1 MITAGGKFPGVT
13 VVETLLVFV
22 VAPLAVYV
30 FFWAV
35 TYLPGGRKRSGVVY
49 KPGQPW
55 DHEPVWYEPQPL
67 NAPTHAAGEGDTQAV
82 GSSLY
87 GETASISSGHG
98 SSGDGTGVLTSGR
111 GSGYGSGQESGHGR
125 GTVGSSIIAGTRGA
139 TAASADGPAPAPGGP
154 LGGARGTW

>member
-1 MITAGGKFPGVT
+1 VS

-30 FFWAV
+30 FFWAM
-35 TYLPGGRKRSGVVY
+35 TYLPGGRKRQGVRY

-55 DHEPVWYEPQPL
+55 EHEPVWYEPQPE

-87 GETASISSGHG
+87 GETAAIGSGHG
-98 SSGDGTGVLTSGR
+98 S
-111 GSGYGSGQESGHGR
+111 GHGASLD
-125 GTVGSSIIAGTRGA
+125 GHGSSAVGSSVIAGTRGA
-139 TAASADGPAPAPGGP
+139 TAVSAGTPAPPAGGP

>member
-1 MITAGGKFPGVT
+1 MT

-35 TYLPGGRKRSGVVY
+35 TYLPGGRKRQGLRY

-55 DHEPVWYEPQPL
+55 EHEPVWYEPQPA

-87 GETASISSGHG
+87 GETAAIG
-98 SSGDGTGVLTSGR
+98 SGDG
-111 GSGYGSGQESGHGR
+111 HGPA
-125 GTVGSSIIAGTRGA
+125 TVGSSVIAGSHGSTAGSAGA
-139 TAASADGPAPAPGGP
+139 PAPAAAGP

>member
-1 MITAGGKFPGVT
+1 MT

-30 FFWAV
+30 FFWAL

>member
-1 MITAGGKFPGVT
+1 VT

-22 VAPLAVYV
+22 AAPLAVYLLL
-30 FFWAV
+30 WAM

-55 DHEPVWYEPQPL
+55 DHEPVWYEPQPR

-98 SSGDGTGVLTSGR
+98 SSGDGTGVLTSGS
-111 GSGYGSGQESGHGR
+111 GSDSGSGHGSGHGS

-139 TAASADGPAPAPGGP
+139 TAASADGPVPSAGGP

>member
-1 MITAGGKFPGVT
+1 MT

-22 VAPLAVYV
+22 AAPLAVYLLL
-30 FFWAV
+30 WAM

-55 DHEPVWYEPQPL
+55 DHEPVWYEPQPR

-98 SSGDGTGVLTSGR
+98 SSGDGTGVLTAGH
-111 GSGYGSGQESGHGR
+111 GSGSGHGPMAI
-125 GTVGSSIIAGTRGA
+125 GPSVIAGARGA
-139 TAASADGPAPAPGGP
+139 TAASADGAVRAPGGP

>member
-1 MITAGGKFPGVT
+1 VT

-30 FFWAV
+30 FFWAL

>member
-1 MITAGGKFPGVT
+1 MT

-22 VAPLAVYV
+22 AAPLAVYLLL
-30 FFWAV
+30 WAM

-55 DHEPVWYEPQPL
+55 DHEPVWYEPQPR

-98 SSGDGTGVLTSGR
+98 SSGDGTGVLTSGS
-111 GSGYGSGQESGHGR
+111 GSGSGHGS

-139 TAASADGPAPAPGGP
+139 TAASADGPVPPAGGP